1 MDVVFDWNL
10 GNKIHRG
17 LITLRLCGLPFTE
30 IEVVL
35 VGIRAILDLGT
46 KPSEMDDRIG
56 CGQILFR
63 LYTDPASTFMQGF
76 STIGPANT
84 CFP

>member
-10 GNKIHRG
+10 GNKIHHG
-17 LITLRLCGLPFTE
+17 LITLQLCGFPFME
-30 IEVVL
+30 NEVVS
-35 VGIRAILDLGT
+35 VGIRAILDLRT
-46 KPSEMDDRIG
+46 KPLEMDDRIG
-56 CGQILFR
+56 REQTFFR
-63 LYTDPASTFMQGF
+63 LYTDPAATFMQGF